1 MRQLKT
7 FVHEDGYFWQILK
20 FQRRTGDFAGVFGAG
35 TVSALASNFGRITS
49 METVPPHDR

>member
-49 METVPPHDR
+49 METV